1 MNRLA
6 SHVVIVTGAARGIG
20 AAIAKRC
27 AGEGASVVLVDREE
41 TELEESVRQIRE
53 LAEAPPPSVIVGD
66 ISDEAT
72 ITNMIAAAVNDH
84 GRLDGLVNNAGIFGD
99 FTRFED
105 NTTEDFDRMI
115 AVNVRS
121 AWMAMKYAK
130 RAILD
135 SGNGGGSI
143 VNIASMAAMR
153 ANRSLS
159 LYGMTKAAI
168 ANLTINAATEYAKH
182 NIRVNAICPGPI
194 DTDML
199 GHVEEFIDERR
210 SDTARAKISR
220 SIPLGRYGT
229 PDEIAGAAAFLLST
243 DAGFMTGALMPVD
256 GGQSLE

>member
-1 MNRLA
+1 MNRLD
-6 SHVVIVTGAARGIG
+6 SQVVIVTGAAKGIG
-20 AAIAKRC
+20 AAIVTRC
-27 AGEGASVVLVDREE
+27 VAEGATVVAVDRDEAV
-41 TELEESVRQIRE
+41 LEEAVRQIGE
-53 LAEAPPPSVIVGD
+53 LGTGPTPSTVVGD

-72 ITNMIAAAVNDH
+72 ITAMIDMALNVH
-84 GRLDGLVNNAGIFGD
+84 GRLDGLVNNAGIFGS

-105 NTTEDFDRMI
+105 NTVDAFDQMM

-130 RAILD
+130 PAILE
-135 SGNGGGSI
+135 SGNGGGAI
-143 VNIASMAAMR
+143 VNVASMAAMR

-159 LYGMTKAAI
+159 LYGMTKAAV

-199 GHVEEFIDERR
+199 GNVEAFIDERH
-210 SDTARAKISR
+210 SDAARQQISR

-229 PDEIAGAAAFLLST
+229 PAEIAGAAAFLLSA
-243 DAGFMTGALMPVD
+243 DAGFMTGALVPVD